1 VEYSN
6 LSPGKYVFHIKALAK
21 NVWGSETQ
29 LVIVINQPWYN
40 TWLAWIIYL
49 SIIFIAGYAFYR
61 NAKERLKLSQQMRVE
76 KELAD
81 FRINFFTHITHEF
94 RTPLAIIQNAI
105 DKLAQPGVPTRSNIQ
120 TAKRGT
126 HRLLRLVNQFME
138 FRKIDTGNVKLNVEK
153 D

>member
-1 VEYSN
+1 MDKTWRRATSDSHVEYSN
-6 LSPGKYVFHIKALAK
+6 LSPGKYIFHIKSLVK

-29 LVIVINQPWYN
+29 LVIVISQPWYN
-40 TWLAWIIYL
+40 TWWAWIIYL
-49 SIIFIAGYAFYR
+49 SIIATAGYSFYR
-61 NAKERLKLSQQMRVE
+61 NAKERLKLSQQMQVE

-120 TAKRGT
+120 TAICPVLQIM
-126 HRLLRLVNQFME
+126 HRLKE
-138 FRKIDTGNVKLNVEK
+138 A
-153 D
+153 